1 LPYISINVL
10 LDKFFKSFFN
20 IKAMKA
26 MVLHSVN
33 KIEAKPLKYEE
44 YPDPKPGAGEV
55 LVKVISCGVCHS
67 NLHMIEGD
75 WVNYG
80 IPAKFPIIPGHE
92 IIGSVEEVGEGVVNF
107 KHGQNVGLSPLWN
120 SCGTCEYCIT
130 GNEHLCNNAQITGET
145 VDGGYAE
152 YVLAKANYIYNIPS
166 GINLQAD
173 APLFCPGVTAY
184 RATKMAELG
193 PQSTVYVIGIGGVGH
208 VAIQIAKLYG
218 AHVIAITTSE
228 EHAQLAKEM
237 GADDVIM
244 TNRNYEGLE
253 NYRESANSVI
263 VFSPSQKALDV
274 SLKLTKKKGIMVM
287 GVFGDLH
294 DLRFVKEINV
304 KGSVIGPRSDMKEV
318 LNLASKGKI
327 KLRVTKF
334 PMSEANEVLKMLKD
348 GKIIGRAV
356 LLP

>member
-1 LPYISINVL
+1 VY
-10 LDKFFKSFFN
+10 KR
-20 IKAMKA
+20 
-26 MVLHSVN
+26 
-33 KIEAKPLKYEE
+33 
-44 YPDPKPGAGEV
+44 
-55 LVKVISCGVCHS
+55 
-67 NLHMIEGD
+67 
-75 WVNYG
+75 
-80 IPAKFPIIPGHE
+80 
-92 IIGSVEEVGEGVVNF
+92 
-107 KHGQNVGLSPLWN
+107 QPLWN

-130 GNEHLCNNAQITGET
+130 GNEHLCNSAQITGET

-152 YVLAKANYIYNIPS
+152 YVLAKANYIYNIPT
-166 GINLQAD
+166 GINLQSD

-237 GADDVIM
+237 GADDIIM

-253 NYRESANSVI
+253 NYRESANSAI
-263 VFSPSQKALDV
+263 VFSPSQKALDL
-274 SLKLTKKKGIMVM
+274 SLKLLKKKGVLVM

-294 DLRFVKEINV
+294 DLRFVKEIKV

-348 GKIIGRAV
+348 GKIVGRAV